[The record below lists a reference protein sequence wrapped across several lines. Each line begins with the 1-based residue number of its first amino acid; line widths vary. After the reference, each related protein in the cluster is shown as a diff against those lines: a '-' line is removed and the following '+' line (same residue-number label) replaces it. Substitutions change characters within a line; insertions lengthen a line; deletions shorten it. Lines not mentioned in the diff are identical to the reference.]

1 MTKHPYYRVG
11 PFKGILFLTAIL
23 LALSVLIYTRIML
36 DTLRD
41 HNRKVLSNNIEHYR
55 FLLLSVSDT
64 MAFAEAKR
72 IDYPVIQTDKD
83 GNPKFWNN
91 VGIARDDTSSV
102 AQRKLKRLIHQMDA
116 AGNLPIPIELAPNQV
131 DYFHYGDSLVIRQLT
146 WLPIVEIGVVALFIL
161 IAYLGFQNIKRNEE
175 RSVWVGLAKETA
187 HQLGTPLTSLMGWLE
202 VISDPNLDKEV
213 LQSAYPE
220 MKRDIGRLEQI
231 AARFSQIGAVVTL
244 TNESLTE
251 VIKESVDYYRL
262 RLPSDAK
269 QISIIENY
277 EVQPMIPLNRILF
290 SWVMENLLK
299 NSIDAIGD
307 RGGTITISA
316 TEKGNKVFI
325 EVKDTGWGIDPKDRK
340 YIFRPGFTTKKR
352 GWGLGLSLAK
362 RIVEE
367 YHRGR
372 LMLRFTRQGV
382 GTTMRIQLWKT

>member
-1 MTKHPYYRVG
+1 MAKHPYYRVG

-23 LALSVLIYTRIML
+23 LALSVLIYTRIMV

-41 HNRKVLSNNIEHYR
+41 HTRKVLSNNIEHYR
-55 FLLLSVSDT
+55 FLLSSVSAE
-64 MAFAEAKR
+64 MAFDEINR
-72 IDYPVIQTDKD
+72 IDYPVILTDAD
-83 GNPKFWNN
+83 NNPKFWKN
-91 VGIARDDTSSV
+91 VGIAPGDTSLV
-102 AQRKLKRLIHQMDA
+102 GQRKLKRLVFQMDA

-131 DYFHYGDSLVIRQLT
+131 DYFHYGDSFVIRQLT

-202 VISDPNLDKEV
+202 VISDPDLDKEV

-220 MKRDIGRLEQI
+220 MKRDLGRLEQI

-262 RLPSDAK
+262 RLPSNAK
-269 QISIIENY
+269 QISIVENY
-277 EVQPMIPLNRILF
+277 EVQPTVPLNRILF

-299 NSIDAIGD
+299 NAIDAIGD
-307 RGGTITISA
+307 KGGTITISA
-316 TEKGNKVFI
+316 TEKGGKVLV
-325 EVKDTGWGIDPKDRK
+325 EVKDTGRGIDPKDRK

-372 LMLRFTRQGV
+372 LTLRFTRPGV
-382 GTTMRIQLWKT
+382 GTTMRIQLSKV